1 MTIIR
6 YPEIAEKHLR
16 TEWFGPRPFFSA
28 GGAEGTVVAIAS
40 METSKAIKDA
50 AEDLRATGEIEKRLE
65 IFTRA
70 AQQLDREERDQYEL
84 DATCLAVARKDTA
97 EFARSVLTRPEQP
110 DEETRFLVFAAGAI
124 ACRRADDRETGK
136 ELLDQ
141 VRGQFARLPLFKHF
155 HALSLE
161 GGSKRQLETGLALE
175 KEVLEEEGE
184 GRFHAGG
191 AHLIARFI
199 LQLSECDNTI
209 GEEDFLKALD
219 SVNEAIDSRRGYA
232 KFLATRAALHMRLG
246 NFDDAHTDLVEAI
259 RLEDRSSVD
268 APARIAEYK
277 LERRMIEMHRTLRSL
292 SRQAKS
298 VEDRSE
304 KTAERLRGAEL
315 SVISAV
321 AFIAAILSLIQITLD
336 NINNRPLGESLAI
349 VGSFAVILFGA
360 VAFGSWLLRR
370 PWSHLADTASSESSA
385 DTDRR

>member
-1 MTIIR
+1 MVT
-6 YPEIAEKHLR
+6 
-16 TEWFGPRPFFSA
+16 
-28 GGAEGTVVAIAS
+28 IAS
-40 METSKAIKDA
+40 METSKAIRDA
-50 AEDLRATGEIEKRLE
+50 AENLRSAGEIERQLE
-65 IFTRA
+65 IFTEA

-84 DATCLAVARKDTA
+84 DATCLAVARDDVG
-97 EFARSVLTRPEQP
+97 EFARSILVRPEQP
-110 DEETRFLVFAAGAI
+110 DEDTRFLVFAAGAI
-124 ACRRADDRETGK
+124 ACRRADDRQAGD
-136 ELLDQ
+136 ELLDL
-141 VRGQFARLPLFKHF
+141 VRGQFAQLPLFKHF
-155 HALSLE
+155 YALSLE
-161 GGSKRQLETGLALE
+161 GGSKRQLERGLALE
-175 KEVLEEEGE
+175 KDVLEEGGG

-199 LQLSECDNTI
+199 LQLSECDSTVD
-209 GEEDFLKALD
+209 EKDFLEALD

-232 KFLATRAALHMRLG
+232 KFFATRAAVYTRLG
-246 NFDDAHTDLVEAI
+246 RFDDAHADLVEAI

-268 APARIAEYK
+268 ARERIAEYK

-292 SRQAKS
+292 TEQAKS

-336 NINNRPLGESLAI
+336 NIDNRPLGESLAI